1 MSTEHRTVRENKVS
15 RGRKTAS
22 NPREVD
28 RPVAKVEETC
38 RDAFGACG
46 YLSQKVGERQ
56 RRGMNDCFACCLQ
69 RPVQKVEERQR
80 GGEEVRTSG
89 INEVKGEGMTER
101 DKRTYEPREPASR
114 R

>member
-1 MSTEHRTVRENKVS
+1 MQRSQPAEGTRPAEKRRRSLEVSTEHPTEHRTVRENKVS
-15 RGRKTAS
+15 RGRENAA
-22 NPREVD
+22 NPREV
-28 RPVAKVEETC
+28 E
-38 RDAFGACG
+38 
-46 YLSQKVGERQ
+46 
-56 RRGMNDCFACCLQ
+56 

-101 DKRTYEPREPASR
+101 DKRTYKPREPASR